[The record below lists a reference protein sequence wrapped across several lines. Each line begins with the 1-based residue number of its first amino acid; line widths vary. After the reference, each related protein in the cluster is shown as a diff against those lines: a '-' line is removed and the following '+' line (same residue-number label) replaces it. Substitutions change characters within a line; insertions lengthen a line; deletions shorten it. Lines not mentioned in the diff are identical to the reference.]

1 MFIHIDISL
10 IQKKALLFKTRYCS
24 NNSKSQDNKV
34 NVRMNNH
41 LIVLIV
47 FIDSQM
53 HKVSNLNS
61 KKWLYHIT
69 FIRNDHLRYSR
80 ICKLLQTNIK
90 KLIIETCLW
99 ITKRK

>member
-1 MFIHIDISL
+1 MFVYIL
-10 IQKKALLFKTRYCS
+10 VFLKKVLHFKTRYCY

-41 LIVLIV
+41 LIALIV

-69 FIRNDHLRYSR
+69 FIRNDHLRYCR
-80 ICKLLQTNIK
+80 ICKLLKTNIK